1 MYYNT
6 CKFIFVPIRHNWEK
20 WRLQSMYDTDHID
33 DATYYCSLT
42 DTTLTFDNVKKTRLK
57 SRGLKPPP
65 QAAKVQPK
73 HTTKDG

>member
-1 MYYNT
+1 
-6 CKFIFVPIRHNWEK
+6 
-20 WRLQSMYDTDHID
+20 MYDTDHID